1 MFLKE
6 RLMVKVGPV
15 LRNRIDFSKNCS
27 GIVILNVN
35 KKPPHLGFFC
45 SRKYFSLT
53 ANEVQLDQDLDV
65 LLELIDRKKIPSLFV
80 SLNQHVEL
88 NEVSRI
94 FSSFSNLSKGITC
107 ISPIKEISNQLLKVD
122 VSDVNFIFQLVPLL
136 QRKKHVLSYSQ
147 LNCDE
152 FLEHHCLNL
161 TTYTMDQVLVRIQ
174 HFVK

>member
-1 MFLKE
+1 
-6 RLMVKVGPV
+6 MVKVGPV

-80 SLNQHVEL
+80 SLNQQVEL

-94 FSSFSNLSKGITC
+94 F
-107 ISPIKEISNQLLKVD
+107 
-122 VSDVNFIFQLVPLL
+122 
-136 QRKKHVLSYSQ
+136 
-147 LNCDE
+147 
-152 FLEHHCLNL
+152 
-161 TTYTMDQVLVRIQ
+161 
-174 HFVK
+174 